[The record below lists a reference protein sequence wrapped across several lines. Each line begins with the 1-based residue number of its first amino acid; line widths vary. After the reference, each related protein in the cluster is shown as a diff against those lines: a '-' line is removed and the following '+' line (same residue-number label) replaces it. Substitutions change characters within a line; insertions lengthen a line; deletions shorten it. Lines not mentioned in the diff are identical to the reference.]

1 MMNIKRITVLLGGWS
16 SEREISINSGRN
28 VSKALCDMGYEVYE
42 LDVKKDLKYLTDELY
57 KFNPDFIFNILHGT
71 GGEDGVIQGVLD
83 FFGVPYSNSGVLGSA
98 VCFDK
103 AICKNIVKSKGVRVI
118 DGFEIT
124 PKDIKDINTSKGVQM
139 AYPFVV
145 KPAANGS
152 SVGVFLIFS
161 ENDLNNLKN
170 TAWTFGSKVMVEKY
184 IKGREFTVL
193 VVDGKATGAVE
204 ITYKNKMY
212 DFESKYEIGGSC
224 HISSY
229 EMNEFSMKE
238 MFKMAELVFEGCD
251 CRGVARADF
260 RYDEENVYFLEMN
273 TQPGMTE
280 LSLAPDIAR
289 FNGISFEELLKQIIN
304 SSDFAKEEK
313 RPSYLLSP
321 DISNVIDGI
330 SVENI

>member
-1 MMNIKRITVLLGGWS
+1 MGGWS
-16 SEREISINSGRN
+16 SEREISMNSGKS
-28 VSKALCDMGYEVYE
+28 VSKALRDDGYEVYDI
-42 LDVKKDLKYLTDELY
+42 DVKKDLKYLADELY
-57 KFNPDFIFNILHGT
+57 KSKPDFIFNMLHGT

-83 FFGVPYSNSGVLGSA
+83 FFGVPYSNSGVLSSA
-98 VCFDK
+98 LCFDK
-103 AICKNIVKSKGVRVI
+103 SICKNIVKSKGVRII

-124 PKDIKDINTSKGVQM
+124 PDDIKNINTSNGEQM
-139 AYPFVV
+139 EYPFVV

-152 SVGVFLIFS
+152 SVGLFLIFN
-161 ENDLNNLKN
+161 ENDLANLKN
-170 TAWTFGSKVMVEKY
+170 TTWTFGDKIMIEKY

-193 VVDGKATGAVE
+193 VVDGKAIGAVE

-229 EMNEFSMKE
+229 EMNEFSMRE
-238 MFKMAELVFEGCD
+238 MFKMAELVFEGCE

-273 TQPGMTE
+273 SQPGMTE

-289 FNGISFEELLKQIIN
+289 FNGVSFIELLKKIMN
-304 SSDFAKEEK
+304 SSILA
-313 RPSYLLSP
+313 R
-321 DISNVIDGI
+321 
-330 SVENI
+330 